1 MKHLLRI
8 WLASAGVMA
17 LTLPVSSADDVEL
30 IEIVIQTNANVL
42 TLDVPTGT
50 SNQIWEVYSTTQ
62 STVLPAGGSWQDLS
76 WVIAETNLQSTN
88 ALTSWSDLPQAG
100 IPEPSEVTF
109 RYYAFGNAQIDDDQ
123 DDLCNAREY
132 LVTYTDAQ
140 DPDTDDDGLTDGEEL
155 LLHGTDP
162 LVADTDHDGMPD
174 GWEVDYGLNPLSGF
188 HDSLVGWW
196 PFDDGTGTSAVNSA
210 MSGYDGELMNMST
223 SAWGQG
229 VLGGALSFDG
239 SDDYVRVLQS
249 PAMLTGSEFTAC
261 GWVYLDPSYSA
272 DYPTLIA
279 DMGSCGSYY
288 DGFWL
293 GHDDDYVPAV
303 AALLDDCTSPLTYPY
318 ATASITGAWVHLAVT
333 VSGTSSI
340 LYLNGVEVASAT
352 GGFSPSEQSEVR
364 IGWGNDPSYT
374 YHWKG

>member
-140 DPDTDDDGLTDGEEL
+140 DPDTDDDGLTDGEE
-155 LLHGTDP
+155 
-162 LVADTDHDGMPD
+162 
-174 GWEVDYGLNPLSGF
+174 
-188 HDSLVGWW
+188 
-196 PFDDGTGTSAVNSA
+196 
-210 MSGYDGELMNMST
+210 
-223 SAWGQG
+223 
-229 VLGGALSFDG
+229 
-239 SDDYVRVLQS
+239 
-249 PAMLTGSEFTAC
+249 
-261 GWVYLDPSYSA
+261 
-272 DYPTLIA
+272 
-279 DMGSCGSYY
+279 
-288 DGFWL
+288 
-293 GHDDDYVPAV
+293 
-303 AALLDDCTSPLTYPY
+303 
-318 ATASITGAWVHLAVT
+318 
-333 VSGTSSI
+333 
-340 LYLNGVEVASAT
+340 
-352 GGFSPSEQSEVR
+352 
-364 IGWGNDPSYT
+364 
-374 YHWKG
+374 

>member
-1 MKHLLRI
+1 M
-8 WLASAGVMA
+8 
-17 LTLPVSSADDVEL
+17 
-30 IEIVIQTNANVL
+30 
-42 TLDVPTGT
+42 
-50 SNQIWEVYSTTQ
+50 
-62 STVLPAGGSWQDLS
+62 
-76 WVIAETNLQSTN
+76 
-88 ALTSWSDLPQAG
+88 
-100 IPEPSEVTF
+100 
-109 RYYAFGNAQIDDDQ
+109 
-123 DDLCNAREY
+123 
-132 LVTYTDAQ
+132 
-140 DPDTDDDGLTDGEEL
+140 
-155 LLHGTDP
+155 HGTDP

-374 YHWKG
+374 YHWKGMIDDVRLYTSALSSNEIANLYDAFADPDGDGYTNLEEYQAGANPTVSNPPPQIVITYPVNGGTLP